1 MDSPALK
8 IKKIVKTLLVRK
20 KSPFIMG
27 DMSRTQ
33 PVSKIFGLERGTPID
48 RYYIDKHIGNHSIVI
63 RGDALEVGERRYI
76 EQYGSHF
83 QSKSIL
89 APITEVVSQSGGAEN
104 IIIGDLTKVD
114 SLPGGRFDCFVCTQ
128 TLNFIYNVSASVQG
142 AHHLLKPGGH
152 FVGTV
157 SGISQ
162 ISRYDMNR
170 WGDYWRFTTL
180 SLKRLLDDVFG
191 GNAKVESFGNVLA
204 AQLFLQGVA
213 VEDIPDSAVLDDQ
226 DDDYQLLI
234 GFIAEKQSG

>member
-1 MDSPALK
+1 MDSPASK
-8 IKKIVKTLLVRK
+8 IKKFVKALLVRK

-33 PVSKIFGLERGTPID
+33 PVSKIFGLERGKPID
-48 RYYIDKHIGNHSIVI
+48 RYYIEKYVGNHSGVI
-63 RGDALEVGERRYI
+63 RGDALEVGELRYI
-76 EQYGSHF
+76 EQYGSHLK
-83 QSKSIL
+83 SKSIL
-89 APITEVVSQSGGAEN
+89 APITEVVSNSERAEDV
-104 IIIGDLTKVD
+104 IIGDLTNVN
-114 SLPGGRFDCFVCTQ
+114 SLPDGRFDCFVCTQ
-128 TLNFIYNVSASVQG
+128 TLNFIYNVAASVQG

-152 FVGTV
+152 FIGTV

-162 ISRYDMNR
+162 ISRYDMDR

-180 SLKRLLDDVFG
+180 SLKRLLDDAFG
-191 GNAKVESFGNVLA
+191 GDAKVESFGNVLA

-234 GFIAEKQSG
+234 GFIVEKQK